1 MIANPSAL
9 LDHADRAPD
18 NGPKD
23 FIIVYVHFGYTYI
36 LETAACE
43 NFAIFIRVI
52 KRSCHQRVD

>member
-9 LDHADRAPD
+9 LGHADRAPD

-23 FIIVYVHFGYTYI
+23 FIIVYVVYVHFGYTYI

-43 NFAIFIRVI
+43 NFATFIR
-52 KRSCHQRVD
+52 D